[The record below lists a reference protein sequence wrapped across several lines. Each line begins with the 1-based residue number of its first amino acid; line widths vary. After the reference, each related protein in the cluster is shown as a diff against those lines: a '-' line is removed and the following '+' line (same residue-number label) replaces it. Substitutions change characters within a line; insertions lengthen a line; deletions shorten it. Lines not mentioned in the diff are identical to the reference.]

1 MVGRVKVEEVGK
13 SQHVTGDLVKCSLM
27 FNTVRRD
34 NWERVYTMSEAGY
47 STLMALA
54 GPVLESSA
62 TVIASVPSLQCVKCQ
77 SVFNAGVAVKTR
89 EGYRCP
95 NCGSSMVIDYQ
106 PDQVRC

>member
-1 MVGRVKVEEVGK
+1 MVGRVKAEEAGK

-34 NWERVYTMSEAGY
+34 NRERVYTMSEAGY

-62 TVIASVPSLQCVKCQ
+62 TVIASVPSPQCVK
-77 SVFNAGVAVKTR
+77 
-89 EGYRCP
+89 
-95 NCGSSMVIDYQ
+95 
-106 PDQVRC
+106 